1 MKVIGITGPT
11 GAGKTTALNV
21 LRALGAEVVDADA
34 VYHRLLAERG
44 ELKKTLTGAC
54 GENILDG
61 EGKIDRRRLSQ
72 KVYPN
77 RLAELNAITHPYV
90 VAEVEAMLSSAE
102 KRGCP
107 ALAIDAIALIESGL
121 AEKCDAVV
129 AVLAPKELRLKRIM
143 ARDGI
148 DEAYARRRADHQKP
162 DGFFRKHSTAV
173 LENTREDTPA
183 ELEKQ
188 ALELFQKILTQ
199 P

>member
-44 ELKKTLTGAC
+44 ELKKTLTGAF

-77 RLAELNAITHPYV
+77 RLEELNAITHPYV
-90 VAEVEAMLSSAE
+90 VAEVEAMFSSAE

-183 ELEKQ
+183 QLEKQ